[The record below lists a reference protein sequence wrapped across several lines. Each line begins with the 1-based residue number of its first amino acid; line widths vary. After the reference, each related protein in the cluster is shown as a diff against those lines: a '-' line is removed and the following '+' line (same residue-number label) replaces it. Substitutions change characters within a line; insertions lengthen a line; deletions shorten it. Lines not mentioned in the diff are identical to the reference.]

1 MLCQICKINEATV
14 RYTEIINNSV
24 TEVHLCDACAQFDS
38 MTASEDFPLQ
48 GLLSMHEDQAEAS
61 VVTETEAAQ
70 ECSSCGV
77 TFGDIVSHGRLGCA
91 ECYTVFAD
99 KLEALIE
106 KVHGASQHVGKIPSV
121 KGEGYRARSELL
133 RYRSQLRKAIESE
146 NYEEAA
152 RLRDLIREIEQRM
165 VGS

>member
-1 MLCQICKINEATV
+1 MLCQICKMNEATI

-24 TEVHLCDACAQFDS
+24 TEVHLCEACAQFDDK
-38 MTASEDFPLQ
+38 TASEDFPLQ
-48 GLLSMHEDQAEAS
+48 GLFAMQDQTETSA
-61 VVTETEAAQ
+61 VTETEAAQ

-77 TFGDIVSHGRLGCA
+77 TFGDVVAHGRLGCA

-99 KLEALIE
+99 KLEPLIE
-106 KVHGASQHVGKIPSV
+106 KVHGASQHIGKIPRA
-121 KGEGYRARSELL
+121 KGEGSRARSELL

-152 RLRDLIREIEQRM
+152 RLRDLIRGIEQRM
-165 VGS
+165 VEP

>member
-1 MLCQICKINEATV
+1 MLCQICKVNEATV

-24 TEVHLCDACAQFDS
+24 TEVHLCQHCAQFGDK
-38 MTASEDFPLQ
+38 AAGDDFPLQ
-48 GLLSMHEDQAEAS
+48 SLFTVHDQVETSA
-61 VVTETEAAQ
+61 VTETEAAQ
-70 ECSSCGV
+70 ECSSCGI

-99 KLEALIE
+99 KIEPLIE
-106 KVHGASQHVGKIPSV
+106 KVHGATQHVGKIPKA
-121 KGEGYRARSELL
+121 KGEGFRARSELL

-152 RLRDLIREIEQRM
+152 RLRDLIRGIEQQM
-165 VGS
+165 VEP